1 MDSRSM
7 TQYNNVN
14 IKLSDSQLDQL
25 KSATKNE
32 TRAYHQVWLII
43 LNDEVNFPHKLLLTD
58 RQVAHLCKG
67 FENNLSANIKLLK
80 TKLFKVIQLRGFL
93 GKVLGP
99 LMKVGLL
106 LMKNMLQPLAKSVTI
121 LIPLELIKLIPL
133 ELTIAASAADAGVL
147 FFFFFFFGL
156 ARSYDPRAISSGT
169 TTLIISNEEIED
181 IMKILKSL
189 EDSDILIKGVTKTIE
204 NETKEQRGR
213 FLGLCL
219 GALVTSLLENML
231 TGKGFI
237 WAGDGATSP

>member
-1 MDSRSM
+1 M
-7 TQYNNVN
+7 
-14 IKLSDSQLDQL
+14 
-25 KSATKNE
+25 
-32 TRAYHQVWLII
+32 II
-43 LNDEVNFPHKLLLTD
+43 LNDEANFQHKLLLTD
-58 RQVAHLCKG
+58 RQVAHLCIG
-67 FENNLSANIKLLK
+67 FENSLSANIKLLK
-80 TKLFKVIQLRGFL
+80 TKLSKVIQLGGFL

-106 LMKNMLQPLAKSVTI
+106 LMKNMRQPLAKSVTI
-121 LIPLELIKLIPL
+121 LILLELIKLIPL
-133 ELTIAASAADAGVL
+133 ELTIAASAADAGIH
-147 FFFFFFFGL
+147 FFFFFFGL

-189 EDSDILIKGVTKTIE
+189 EDSDVLIKGVTKTIE

-237 WAGDGATSP
+237 WAGDGATSPKGQGTITAGQDF